1 MSIFDIFKKK
11 AKAQKRDNGEVESLL
26 LSLGRQEIV
35 MEVDRKTKSV
45 SPGASK
51 IGGRPWL
58 PRDFEW
64 PSFTD
69 ANEGE
74 TRPLSF
80 LCQIDLADVKR
91 YDAEGALPDRGMLYF
106 FYECES
112 FCWGFDPEDNGCARV
127 FYFENT
133 ENFTPTELPEGIAEE
148 YLIPE
153 MAVKFKA
160 QKSYPSYEELDLYAD
175 IDCDWD
181 DYDEI
186 LTRLGADTE
195 SEHHKLLGYA
205 DVIQSEMLTDCERVS
220 RGLYCGN
227 PESYASTPADEE
239 VDIQSSAKDWTL
251 LLQLSTLTKG
261 DWELMWGDCGMLY
274 FYIRKQD
281 LAEKRFENVWFSLQC
296 G

>member
-1 MSIFDIFKKK
+1 MSVFDIFKKK
-11 AKAQKRDNGEVESLL
+11 AKAQKKDNGEVESLL

-35 MEVDRKTKSV
+35 MEIDCKTKSV
-45 SPGASK
+45 STSASK
-51 IGGRPWL
+51 IGGKPWL

-112 FCWGFDPEDNGCARV
+112 FRWGFDPEDNGCARV

-133 ENFTPTELPEGIAEE
+133 ENFAPNELPEGIAEE

-160 QKSYPSYEELDLYAD
+160 QKAYPSYEELDLYAD

-281 LAEKRFENVWFSLQC
+281 LAKKRFENVWFSLQC